1 SSDDVGP
8 GATADLLAALVDRD
22 RLEHVVA
29 AAVGFGD
36 VLHRCGGGDF
46 VARHDGLAPLE
57 LLAAVHHHREV
68 ELDLGVEDRG
78 PDRRRAVD
86 DREHRGREQ
95 VGVAGRASRIQ
106 VHAHGIALADRPRVL
121 ADLLAPDGVGHGLVG
136 LADRFGVDRHRA
148 AGVYAHARAGG
159 ATAASPTRAA
169 RRRPPEAPPAGVT
182 GERSEGRRGPVARP
196 TSASASAS
204 RSPGGSMNWTV
215 SATMLT
221 AWRFCSSAV
230 SHSRQL
236 RRPSTHTRLP
246 RRMYVATFSPRAPK
260 TDTS

>member
-22 RLEHVVA
+22 RLEYVVA
-29 AAVGFGD
+29 AVVGFGD

-196 TSASASAS
+196 HQRLRVRVALAGRVHELDGVGDDADGLAFLLLGGLPLTPAEAAVHAHATAAAHVRRDVLSA
-204 RSPGGSMNWTV
+204 
-215 SATMLT
+215 
-221 AWRFCSSAV
+221 
-230 SHSRQL
+230 
-236 RRPSTHTRLP
+236 
-246 RRMYVATFSPRAPK
+246 
-260 TDTS
+260 